1 MDGLKRKSIKHKKA
15 LKKTMI
21 AGLICLGPMVF
32 LYKVSNNFSGKH
44 FLRDLEATPFLMKSH
59 GDKFFTNQSLL
70 GKVTLFA
77 YIPQPCENCTEF
89 ITSLNEVHVW
99 SKRALKKLEHFEES
113 DVQLERVL
121 VTSSDAAATLFGDWN
136 KIQESAETLR
146 DLERLFETCGDKSNN
161 YVIVFDRL
169 GKVKA
174 CVPQDEFKYKSF
186 KALLS
191 K

>member
-1 MDGLKRKSIKHKKA
+1 MK
-15 LKKTMI
+15 I
-21 AGLICLGPMVF
+21 A
-32 LYKVSNNFSGKH
+32 
-44 FLRDLEATPFLMKSH
+44 
-59 GDKFFTNQSLL
+59 
-70 GKVTLFA
+70 
-77 YIPQPCENCTEF
+77 EF

-99 SKRALKKLEHFEES
+99 SKRALKKLNILKR

-121 VTSSDAAATLFGDWN
+121 VTSSDAAATLFELN

-169 GKVKA
+169 DKVKA